1 MAILDSQGRLF
12 GKLNL
17 LDLGAVLVIVLVLIG
32 IFLYPGT
39 SGSVAQ
45 VNESTKPVEVDLV
58 VRGLN
63 IKDPQDL
70 FTNGFTKGGKTS
82 IIVRNQPHGSLDIK
96 SVQQLPRT
104 LLVPQPDGSLK
115 EFTDPRANQYST
127 DMLLTLAGQAIIR
140 PDGPVVSNSKIK
152 IGNPIELEGFN
163 YNFNAT
169 VIDVR
174 IIDSKKS

>member
-12 GKLNL
+12 GKINL

-45 VNESTKPVEVDLV
+45 VNESKPVEVDLV

-63 IKDPQDL
+63 IKNPQDL
-70 FTNGFTKGGKTS
+70 FTKGFAKGGKTT
-82 IIVRNQPHGSLDIK
+82 IVVRNQPHGSLDIK

-127 DMLLTLAGQAIIR
+127 DMLLTLAGKATIR
-140 PDGPVVSNSKIK
+140 LDGPVVSNSKIK

-174 IIDSKKS
+174 IIDNKKS